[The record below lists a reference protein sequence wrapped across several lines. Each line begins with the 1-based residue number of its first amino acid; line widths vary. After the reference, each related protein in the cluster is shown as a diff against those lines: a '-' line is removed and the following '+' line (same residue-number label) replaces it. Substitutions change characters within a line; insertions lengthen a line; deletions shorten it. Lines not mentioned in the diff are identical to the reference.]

1 VNSWPNL
8 HHKSQRL
15 NIRRLPELL
24 CGAILLLLSLT
35 GSAQNEHP
43 TDTSAGKSFTH
54 EADSQTIYRKRLR
67 SVIIAEAGVY
77 TVSMAGLYTIWY
89 KDYPQSHF
97 HFFDDNDE
105 WLQMDKAGHFVTSY
119 YISRLAAYSVRWA
132 GMSRQNSI
140 WYGGVTGFTYM
151 TAIEIL
157 DGFSSEWGASAGD
170 LVANTSGAL
179 LYVGQE
185 LLWRDQRIILKY
197 SWHQSDYAG
206 YRPDLLGRNWPQQ
219 IIKDYNGTTLWLSAN
234 LRAFGASTA
243 WLPEWLNLAVGY
255 GAEGMTGASAN
266 SLSYNGHPVPQFDRY
281 RQFYLSLDID
291 MTRIPVKSKW
301 LRLVFNAIG
310 FLKIPAPAL
319 EYNTKGKV
327 IFHPL
332 YF

>member
-1 VNSWPNL
+1 MRAKTWHRPG
-8 HHKSQRL
+8 
-15 NIRRLPELL
+15 LL
-24 CGAILLLLSLT
+24 WCTVLWLLSMNCR
-35 GSAQNEHP
+35 AQNSLTADSLP
-43 TDTSAGKSFTH
+43 GKSFVN
-54 EADSQTIYRKRLR
+54 EADSQAIYRKRLR
-67 SVIIAEAGVY
+67 SVVAAEAGLY
-77 TVSMAGLYTIWY
+77 AVSMAGLYSIWY

-119 YISRLAAYSVRWA
+119 YISRLTAYSVRWA

-140 WYGGVTGFTYM
+140 WYGGAAGFTYM

-157 DGFSSEWGASAGD
+157 DGFSTEWGASPGD

-185 LLWRDQRIILKY
+185 LLWRDQRITLKY
-197 SWHQSDYAG
+197 SWHPSDYAG
-206 YRPDLLGRNWPQQ
+206 YRPDLLGRNWSQQ
-219 IIKDYNGTTLWLSAN
+219 MIKDYNGTTLWFSAN
-234 LRAFGASTA
+234 LRAFGAGTN
-243 WLPEWLNLAVGY
+243 WLPEWLNIAVGY
-255 GAEGMTGASAN
+255 GAEGMTGAMGN
-266 SLSYNGHPVPQFDRY
+266 SLSYDDKPIPQFERY

-301 LRLVFNAIG
+301 LRLIFNAVG

-319 EYNTKGKV
+319 EYNTKGTV